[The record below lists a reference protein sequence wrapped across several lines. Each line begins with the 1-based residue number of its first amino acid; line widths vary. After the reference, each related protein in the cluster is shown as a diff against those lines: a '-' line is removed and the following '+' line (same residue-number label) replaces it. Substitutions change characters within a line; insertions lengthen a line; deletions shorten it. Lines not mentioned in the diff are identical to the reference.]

1 MKKRKALFF
10 LAVLASLCAALAA
23 PALAYENFFF
33 SIDVDDEFEQ
43 AGDYL
48 WLSKDGHA
56 SLTVAVN
63 ENTDDLNVNLI
74 SSFDLGNCALG
85 FLSGI
90 NGQFSTL
97 FDEGAQVQ
105 IESLTS
111 RVEDFEGGRA
121 VAVDCHD
128 LCRAGGRTYDAYIYS
143 RTISSQNYIYTV
155 TLASLD
161 SALFQ
166 KGVSMVESFKF
177 SDEPSLFMPSIA
189 AVNYIFLFSVLGAV
203 SFLNKLLIVA
213 AIAAEKKRRA
223 QIRTAAVAAVFF
235 R

>member
-1 MKKRKALFF
+1 MDYEKEKRCFPCRAC
-10 LAVLASLCAALAA
+10 SLCAALAA

-33 SIDVDDEFEQ
+33 QSTSTMNLSRRAISLAFEGR
-43 AGDYL
+43 ARL
-48 WLSKDGHA
+48 
-56 SLTVAVN
+56 LTVAVN

-155 TLASLD
+155 PLASLD

-166 KGVSMVESFKF
+166 KGVSMLESFKF
-177 SDEPSLFMPSIA
+177 SDEPSLSMPSIA
-189 AVNYIFLFSVLGAV
+189 AVGYIFLFSVLGAV

-223 QIRTAAVAAVFF
+223 QIRTAAASAVFF